1 MGGKAGRHLLLLQ
14 DHGSRILSVNWG
26 HGGASG
32 SVVRLQLLEQGVW
45 THIRFKFRGLKR
57 KSQCHGMLA
66 EVRPRVF
73 DACCLAFHQ
82 D

>member
-45 THIRFKFRGLKR
+45 THIRFK
-57 KSQCHGMLA
+57 
-66 EVRPRVF
+66 
-73 DACCLAFHQ
+73 
-82 D
+82 